1 MKQVQL
7 KDVKKGEFIRRQPD
21 AKTTFVR
28 GHYVRLSYANGGW
41 SDGIGRYSCHDF
53 YDVNREM
60 FFKGTT
66 KVWIDFTF

>member
-21 AKTTFVR
+21 AKTTFIR
-28 GHYVRLSYANGGW
+28 DRFVRLSYANGGW
-41 SDGIGRYSCHDF
+41 SDGKGRYSLLEWFGDKEIF
-53 YDVNREM
+53 L
-60 FFKGTT
+60 KGTT